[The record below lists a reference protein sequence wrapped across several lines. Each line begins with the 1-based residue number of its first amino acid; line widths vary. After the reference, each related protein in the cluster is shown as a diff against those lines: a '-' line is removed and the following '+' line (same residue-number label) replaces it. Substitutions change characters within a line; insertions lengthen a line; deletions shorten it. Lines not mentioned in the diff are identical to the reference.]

1 MATEP
6 KILPKKEAAQA
17 ELKKRMNGILNGKGL
32 RTAEL
37 QVSFLLLNKKTPLPT
52 YLNHK
57 ETLRIYQLT
66 IQDYKNK
73 LEKKQLKQQLKN
85 QENNGN

>member
-1 MATEP
+1 MKEKT
-6 KILPKKEAAQA
+6 KKQKPLLSEKESAQVQ
-17 ELKKRMNGILNGKGL
+17 LKKLINGIINGKGL

-37 QVSFLLLNKKTPLPT
+37 QTEFLLTNKRTPLPT
-52 YLNHK
+52 TLNHK

-73 LEKKQLKQQLKN
+73 LIKKQKKQ
-85 QENNGN
+85 EENGN

>member
-1 MATEP
+1 MA
-6 KILPKKEAAQA
+6 KKTPLSERESAQA
-17 ELKKRMNGILNGKGL
+17 DLKKRMNGIINGKGL

-37 QVSFLLLNKKTPLPT
+37 QVNFLLLNKKTPLPT
-52 YLNHK
+52 MLNHK

-73 LEKKQLKQQLKN
+73 LEKKQQKQQLKN
-85 QENNGN
+85 EENNGN